1 MSDSTENPAAALV
14 PAKLVPLLITL
25 AFGLVIWF
33 VPPPE
38 GVTPEAWQLL
48 AIFVA
53 TVVGFIAKPLP
64 MGAVAIIG
72 ITATVLT
79 GTLTINDALSGFSNS
94 TIWLIA
100 AAFFISRAVIK
111 TGLGARVAYHFMK
124 LLGQKTLGLSY
135 GLGCADLLLAPAM
148 PSNTAR
154 QGGIIMPLV
163 RAVAEAYGSDPAKGT
178 ERSIGSFLMLNAFQ
192 INIITSAMFM
202 TAMAAN
208 PLAAKLAGDAG
219 VQITWGGWFLAAL
232 LPGVVSLILI
242 PLFVYT
248 FYGPEIKETP
258 AAKELAEGKLRDM
271 GPLKAGDWITGGV
284 IVLLLVLWVGGSA
297 LGIAATTAAFVGL
310 AILLLTGVLTWQDML
325 NEKGA
330 WDTIVWFA
338 ALVMMASQL
347 NKLGFIPW
355 FGETMGQQV
364 SGLEWT
370 TAFLIL
376 GLVYFYSHYLFA
388 SQTAHISAMY
398 APFLAVALAV
408 GTPPVL
414 AALVLAF
421 FSNLFSSLT
430 HYANGPAPVVFGT
443 GYVSMGAWWGM
454 GAVISVL
461 NIVIWVG
468 VGWFWWQL
476 IGLM

>member
-1 MSDSTENPAAALV
+1 MVESETKTPALAPARLV
-14 PAKLVPLLITL
+14 PMIITV
-25 AFGLVIWF
+25 AVGVIMWF
-33 VPPPE
+33 IPPPE
-38 GVTPEAWQLL
+38 GVKQEAWHLL

-72 ITATVLT
+72 IMMTALT
-79 GTLTINDALSGFSNS
+79 GTLGIGDALSGFGN
-94 TIWLIA
+94 TVIWLVG

-111 TGLGARVAYHFMK
+111 TGLGARIAYHFMK
-124 LLGQKTLGLSY
+124 LLGKRTLGLSY
-135 GLGCADLLLAPAM
+135 GLGFADLVLAPAM

-154 QGGIIMPLV
+154 EGGIIMPLI
-163 RAVAEAYGSDPAKGT
+163 RSVAEVYDSDPTKNT
-178 ERSIGSFLMLNAFQ
+178 ERRIGSFLMLSAFQ
-192 INIITSAMFM
+192 INVITSAMFM

-208 PLAAKLAGDAG
+208 PLIAELAGESG
-219 VQITWGGWFLAAL
+219 VQISWGDWLLAAL
-232 LPGVVSLILI
+232 LPGMASLILI
-242 PLFVYT
+242 PLFVYK

-258 AAKELAEGKLRDM
+258 AARELAQEKLHEM
-271 GPLKAGDWITGGV
+271 GPITPGEWITGGV
-284 IVLLLVLWVGGSA
+284 IVLLLVLWVGGQAWS
-297 LGIAATTAAFVGL
+297 INATTAAFVGL
-310 AILLLTGVLTWQDML
+310 AVLLITGVLTWQDML

-347 NKLGFIPW
+347 NALGFVPW
-355 FGETMGQQV
+355 FGETVAQKV
-364 SGLEWT
+364 SGFEWT

-376 GLVYFYSHYLFA
+376 ALVYFYSHYMFA

-398 APFLAVALAV
+398 APFLAIALTV

-443 GYVSMGAWWGM
+443 GYVSMGAWWGV
-454 GAVISVL
+454 GAVVSVI

-468 VGWFWWQL
+468 VGWVWWEI

>member
-1 MSDSTENPAAALV
+1 MVESETKTPALD
-14 PAKLVPLLITL
+14 PARLVPLIIVVVV
-25 AFGLVIWF
+25 GVIMWF
-33 VPPPE
+33 IPPPE
-38 GVTPEAWQLL
+38 GVKHEAWHLL

-72 ITATVLT
+72 IMMTALT
-79 GTLTINDALSGFSNS
+79 GTLGIGDALSGFGN
-94 TIWLIA
+94 TVIWLVG

-111 TGLGARVAYHFMK
+111 TGLGARIAYQFMK
-124 LLGQKTLGLSY
+124 LLGKKTLGLSY
-135 GLGCADLLLAPAM
+135 GLGFADLVLAPAM

-154 QGGIIMPLV
+154 EGGIIMPLI
-163 RAVAEAYGSDPAKGT
+163 RSVAEVYDSDPTKNT
-178 ERSIGSFLMLNAFQ
+178 ERRIGSFLMLSAFQ
-192 INIITSAMFM
+192 INVITSAMFM
-202 TAMAAN
+202 TAMAA
-208 PLAAKLAGDAG
+208 
-219 VQITWGGWFLAAL
+219 L
-232 LPGVVSLILI
+232 LPGVASLILI
-242 PLFVYT
+242 PVFVYK

-258 AAKELAEGKLRDM
+258 AARELAQEKLNEM
-271 GPLKAGDWITGGV
+271 GPITPGEWITGGV
-284 IVLLLVLWVGGSA
+284 IALLLVLWVGGQAWS
-297 LGIAATTAAFVGL
+297 INATTAAFVGL
-310 AILLLTGVLTWQDML
+310 AVLLITGVLTWQDML

-347 NKLGFIPW
+347 NALGFVPW
-355 FGETMGQQV
+355 FGETVAQKV

-376 GLVYFYSHYLFA
+376 ALVYFYSHYMFA

-398 APFLAVALAV
+398 APFLAIALTV

-443 GYVSMGAWWGM
+443 GYVSMGAWWGV
-454 GAVISVL
+454 GAVVSVI

-468 VGWFWWQL
+468 VGWVWWEI